1 MSEYKASLS
10 WKHTAGPF
18 DSASFSRDHT
28 VTFPGGITI
37 DASSAPIYKGNPAF
51 VNPEEAF
58 VASLASCHM
67 LTFLSIAAWK
77 GFVVEEY
84 HDEAVGILAKDADR
98 NTAMTR
104 VTLRPRITFGGA
116 EPPSDEAINKLHES
130 AHRKCFIANSV
141 KTEIVVEPAAA
152 PQAV

>member
-10 WKHTAGPF
+10 WKHTAGAF
-18 DSASFSRDHT
+18 DSATFSRDHT

-37 DASSAPIYKGNPAF
+37 DASSAPLYKGNPAF

-84 HDEAVGILAKDADR
+84 HDDAVGILARDDDR
-98 NTAMTR
+98 NLAMTQ
-104 VTLRPRITFGGA
+104 VTLRPRVTFGGT
-116 EPPSDEAINKLHES
+116 EPPSEEAVKKLHES

-141 KTEIVVEPAAA
+141 KTEIVVEPV
-152 PQAV
+152 AVTHTV

>member
-1 MSEYKASLS
+1 MSEYKASLH
-10 WKHTAGPF
+10 WEHRPH
-18 DSASFSRDHT
+18 ASDAATFSRAHT

-37 DASSAPIYKGNPAF
+37 DATSAPAFKGNPAF

-67 LTFLSIAAWK
+67 LTFLSIAAFK
-77 GFVVEEY
+77 GFTVEAY
-84 HDEAVGILAKDADR
+84 SDEAVGTLARNDDR
-98 NTAMTR
+98 NIAMTR
-104 VTLRPRITFGGA
+104 VTLHPRVTFGGA
-116 EPPSDEAINKLHES
+116 KLPSEEDLRKLHAS

-141 KTEIVVEPAAA
+141 KTEVVVEPVDV